1 MSLQKNVISSI
12 LLIPCLIL
20 LSSTTNSNPIQVKA
34 LADYPNQLTRDG
46 ELIILPDQGT
56 VYLGTDFHGKLDCF
70 EQWLKQT
77 ALIEQ
82 IDSGQDVY
90 GLILGDVLDHKL
102 TESIPDPESDT
113 KIVDQ
118 IRRLQQKLGVRGKRL
133 IYLKGNHELA
143 ATGIYAMLKKNG
155 MDDSN
160 REHLIDSLYRSAQ
173 GSYFQQ
179 FNAIERI
186 TDEQYEYLANLPVIA
201 VGKRGM
207 VAVHAG
213 ISPSALNISDL
224 VHPSQTVLDQLL
236 WGRPSVAMANGYTTS
251 QTQAFLKK
259 IGGTFLISGHT
270 PLNYLPAKG
279 IKNGVSLL
287 DKGQLIFSTGYGAE
301 PGVLSYLAIDLSQTY
316 TSVSEL
322 KHKVEIHPLFPSGK

>member
-1 MSLQKNVISSI
+1 MIVRKIVAVPL
-12 LLIPCLIL
+12 LLISFFS
-20 LSSTTNSNPIQVKA
+20 LSLTCADSEKTQINQ
-34 LADYPNQLTRDG
+34 LADYPNHLTRDG
-46 ELIILPDQGT
+46 ELVILPDHGT
-56 VYLGTDFHGKLDCF
+56 VYLGTDFHGKFHHF

-77 ALIEQ
+77 ALIEK
-82 IDSGQDVY
+82 IDSEEDVY
-90 GLILGDVLDHKL
+90 GLILGDVVDHKL
-102 TESIPDPESDT
+102 TEPILDPDGDA

-118 IRRLQQKLGVRGKRL
+118 IRHFQQQLGIKGERL

-143 ATGIYAMLKKNG
+143 ATDAYAMLKKNG

-251 QTQAFLKK
+251 QTQSFLKK

-279 IKNGVSLL
+279 LKNGVSLL